1 MKIKKI
7 KNIFVWRLL
16 MRDLYT
22 SPLNSRYASK
32 EMSFIFSDDMKF
44 TTWRK
49 LWVALAEC
57 EKELGLNITDEQI
70 AELKAHINDI
80 NYDDAQKR
88 EKEVRHDVMSH
99 VYAYGLQCPK
109 AKGIIHLGATSCYV
123 GDNTDVIIMKEALLL
138 TKKKIVTVLHRLK
151 KFAEKYK
158 DMPTLGFTHFQ
169 PAQLTTVGKR
179 ATLWMQDLVMDIEN
193 IDFVIEHLKL
203 RGVKGTTGTQ
213 ASFMNLFEGDEEK
226 VRALDK
232 MVAEKMGFKKC
243 FGVTGQTYPR
253 KLDSIVLNTLSEV
266 AQSAYKFSNDLRLL
280 QNMKEVEEPFEAHQ
294 IGSSAM
300 AYKRN
305 PMRSER
311 MGALARYVIVDSLN
325 PAITASTQWFERTLD
340 DSANKRISVAEAFLA
355 LDGVLNLYINIAENM
370 VVYDKVIASH
380 VNRELPFM
388 ATENIMMESVK
399 RGGDR
404 QELHERIREHS
415 MAAAQR
421 VKGEGLDNDL
431 IERIINDSTF
441 NLSKEEILGII
452 DPKKFVGRAPSQV
465 VEFIGEYVDPIIE
478 ANKEAIEVHSEIN
491 V

>member
-1 MKIKKI
+1 
-7 KNIFVWRLL
+7 
-16 MRDLYT
+16 MRNLYST
-22 SPLNSRYASK
+22 PLNSRYASK

-49 LWVALAEC
+49 LWLALAES
-57 EKELGLNITDEQI
+57 ERELGLNITEEQI
-70 AELKAHINDI
+70 EELKEHVNDI
-80 NYDDAQKR
+80 NYEDAIKR

-99 VYAYGLQCPK
+99 VYAYGLQCPN

-123 GDNTDVIIMKEALLL
+123 GDNTDVIIMRDALLL
-138 TKKKIVTVLHRLK
+138 VKKKIVTVLHRLS
-151 KFAEKYK
+151 KFALEYK

-193 IDFVIEHLKL
+193 IDFLLSTLKL

-213 ASFMNLFEGDEEK
+213 ASFMTLFEDDEEK
-226 VRALDK
+226 VKILDK
-232 MVAEKMGFKKC
+232 KIAEKMGFEKSY
-243 FGVTGQTYPR
+243 GVTGQTYPR

-266 AQSAYKFSNDLRLL
+266 AQSCYKFSNDLRLL
-280 QNMKEVEEPFEAHQ
+280 QSMKEVEEPFEKNQ

-311 MGALARYVIVDSLN
+311 MGALARYVIVDALN

-340 DSANKRISVAEAFLA
+340 DSANKRLSIAEGFLA

-370 VVYDKVIASH
+370 VVYDKVIAAH
-380 VNRELPFM
+380 VNNELPFM

-404 QELHERIREHS
+404 QELHEKIRTHS

-431 IERIINDSTF
+431 IKRIINDGTF
-441 NLSKEEILGII
+441 NLSEEEIRAII
-452 DPKKFVGRAPSQV
+452 DPNKFVGRAPSQV
-465 VEFIGEYVDPIIE
+465 VEFIDEYVNPIIE
-478 ANKEAIEVHSEIN
+478 NNKEAIEVKSEIN